1 VCLPLEVVEVTLM
14 ASDSYADR
22 DAQRHWASA
31 VASNGN
37 LLGFGVGGI
46 GGQLVGSMVK
56 GSIGRVFR

>member
-1 VCLPLEVVEVTLM
+1 
-14 ASDSYADR
+14 
-22 DAQRHWASA
+22 